1 MKLSHSLVLTL
12 PLVSGWAV
20 AADLSVKFDLP
31 QLNVAEYHK
40 PYVAIWLERA
50 DQSVAA
56 NLAVLYDLKKD
67 AAGEKWVKDLRT
79 WWRKAGR
86 DAKFPL
92 EAVTA
97 FREAKNEDDRRQAAA
112 RVRADM
118 ARHVGDIAQ
127 KYLLPGE
134 TQDMALMFVPSES
147 VYAELYDGFDDIVQK
162 AYRAK
167 VVIVSPSLPTT
178 LTMSPSRTVSKN
190 HSASAVL
197 MPVQP
202 WLTLALP

>member
-12 PLVSGWAV
+12 PLVSGWTV

-67 AAGEKWVKDLRT
+67 AAGDKWVKDLRT

-92 EAVTA
+92 DGVSGATRPAGSQTMKFDGAKHGLDKLPAGDYKLVVEAS
-97 FREAKNEDDRRQAAA
+97 REAGGRELVKVPFTWTGKGKVAANA
-112 RVRADM
+112 AGKEELGAV
-118 ARHVGDIAQ
+118 
-127 KYLLPGE
+127 
-134 TQDMALMFVPSES
+134 AL
-147 VYAELYDGFDDIVQK
+147 ELQ
-162 AYRAK
+162 
-167 VVIVSPSLPTT
+167 
-178 LTMSPSRTVSKN
+178 
-190 HSASAVL
+190 
-197 MPVQP
+197 
-202 WLTLALP
+202 

>member
-12 PLVSGWAV
+12 PLVSGWAM

-92 EAVTA
+92 DGVSGATRPAGSQTMKFDGAKHGLDKLPAGDYKLVIEAA
-97 FREAKNEDDRRQAAA
+97 REAGGRELVKVPFTWTGKGKVAANA
-112 RVRADM
+112 AGKEELGAV
-118 ARHVGDIAQ
+118 
-127 KYLLPGE
+127 
-134 TQDMALMFVPSES
+134 AL
-147 VYAELYDGFDDIVQK
+147 ELQ
-162 AYRAK
+162 
-167 VVIVSPSLPTT
+167 
-178 LTMSPSRTVSKN
+178 
-190 HSASAVL
+190 
-197 MPVQP
+197 
-202 WLTLALP
+202 